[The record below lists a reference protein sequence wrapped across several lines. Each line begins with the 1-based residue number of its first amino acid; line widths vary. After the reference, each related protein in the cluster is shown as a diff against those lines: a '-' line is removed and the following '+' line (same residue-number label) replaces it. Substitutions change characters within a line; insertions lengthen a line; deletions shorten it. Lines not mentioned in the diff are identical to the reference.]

1 MRTIWYMGAKTRL
14 TGEILDAVERAHPD
28 AGSVLD
34 LMSGTAVVSQTLAP
48 HHRVVANDVQAYAAA
63 IARAYLVHTDAT
75 RLARA
80 LDPERDL
87 GAAYRENHAA
97 LSAHLA
103 EAVALEDAFVTAHD
117 LEPDA
122 PDPQGGPLFAAPSDG
137 AALARARR
145 SLPTAPAALA
155 DAYRAFALDGTP
167 ILREDGDAPVA
178 GPFRAAAPLFT
189 RAALEAR
196 RADPRR
202 RPYLLASVY
211 YPNVYLG
218 VRQAIA
224 VDSLRC
230 ALDALREAGGP
241 LARQKYDHYLAALLH
256 AVSVTT
262 SATSHFC
269 QPRGLTS
276 AAEVKAVLARRALS
290 IPSKLAAYS
299 REIAATCAATRYHR
313 GNAVLTGD
321 WRAALGPRWGEVEAQ
336 VVYADPPYTADH
348 YSRFYHALEVLTRY
362 DYPVL
367 KMVGGLP
374 TKGRYPALAARHQ
387 SGFCVRRQVEAEVAD
402 LVRLTAERGAALVL
416 SYGEEN
422 GLLLRVWREAG
433 CSPGEALRRLE
444 RLAGG
449 AFQDVSLHRRPLL
462 HSGQGDSNHTITEL
476 LLVARRP
483 RSARARA
490 RRGASA
496 CA

>member
-14 TGEILDAVERAHPD
+14 TGEIQDAVARARPD
-28 AGSVLD
+28 AESVLD

-48 HHRVVANDVQAYAAA
+48 HHRVVANDVQAYASA
-63 IARAYLVHTDAT
+63 ISRAYLVHTDAA

-87 GAAYRENHAA
+87 GRAYRENHAA
-97 LSAHLA
+97 LTAHLA
-103 EAVALEDAFVTAHD
+103 EAVALEDAYVEAHD
-117 LEPDA
+117 LVPDA
-122 PDPQGGPLFAAPSDG
+122 PDPLAGPLFAAPSDG
-137 AALARARR
+137 ALLARARR
-145 SLPTAPAALA
+145 GLPTAVDALA
-155 DAYRAFALDGTP
+155 DAYRAFALEGTP
-167 ILREDGDAPVA
+167 VFVEDRDATVA
-178 GPFRAAAPLFT
+178 GPFRAAAPLFA
-189 RAALEAR
+189 RAAMRAR
-196 RADPRR
+196 REDPRT

-211 YPNVYLG
+211 YPNVYVG

-230 ALDALREAGGP
+230 ALDVLLASRDP
-241 LARQKYDHYLAALLH
+241 LAREKHDHYLAALLH

-290 IPSKLAAYS
+290 IPSRLAAYS
-299 REIAATCAATRYHR
+299 REIAATCAATRYHP
-313 GNAVLTGD
+313 GNAVLSED
-321 WRAALGPRWGEVEAQ
+321 WRAVLGRRWGEVQAQ
-336 VVYADPPYTADH
+336 VIYADPPYTADH

-362 DYPVL
+362 DYPAL
-367 KMVGGLP
+367 KMVGGRP

-387 SGFCVRRQVEAEVAD
+387 SGFCVRRKVEAELSD

-422 GLLLRVWREAG
+422 GLLLRVWRDAG
-433 CSPGEALRRLE
+433 CSRAEALGRFQ
-444 RLAGG
+444 RLAAG
-449 AFQDVSLHRRPLL
+449 AFQDVTLIRRPLL

-490 RRGASA
+490 RRGAPA
-496 CA
+496 CV